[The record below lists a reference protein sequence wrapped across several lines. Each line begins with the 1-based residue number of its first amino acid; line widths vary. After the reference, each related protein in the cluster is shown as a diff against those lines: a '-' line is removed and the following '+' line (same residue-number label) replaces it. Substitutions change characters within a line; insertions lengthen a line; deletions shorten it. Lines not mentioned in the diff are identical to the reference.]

1 MVFSSSIFM
10 LLFLPASLVL
20 YYLMPGMK
28 LKNFMLLVL
37 SLVFYAAGE
46 PVYIALM
53 IIESL
58 IGWGTALSINPF
70 VKEKSRQVR
79 LIMVLTIVLLLL
91 PLLTFKYSGFMIENI
106 NALFSL
112 SIKVPKLPLPLGISF
127 YTFQIIGYVADVYRG
142 KTEKAESNFFRF
154 LLFVSMFAQMVQGPI
169 IRYDDVEVQLKQ
181 RKFDFK
187 QTADGITRFIAGCGK
202 KVILSGEIGKIVT
215 FIFEKGI
222 DGKPVLMVWLGM
234 LCYALQLYFDFSGY
248 SDMALGLGKMF
259 GFDYKE
265 NFDYPYLSRS
275 ITEFW
280 RRWHISLGAFFR
292 DYVYIPLGGNRRHQI
307 LNLAAVWFLTGLW
320 HGSSWNFIL
329 WGIYFLLLLIIEKL
343 VFRNKLQKV
352 TVISNLLTIYLL
364 LVGWTLFYF
373 TDLNQVLEVL
383 KAMHGL
389 KGVPLWDP
397 IYNSYFIN
405 NIAVIVACLI
415 ACMPLGRAVKRHMDI
430 VYEKFPDMWFVMTF
444 VYDFALLF
452 ICLSGIVG
460 SGYNAFM
467 YFQF

>member
-1 MVFSSSIFM
+1 M
-10 LLFLPASLVL
+10 LLFAGTLILYFLLPQ
-20 YYLMPGMK
+20 K
-28 LKNFMLLVL
+28 LRNPLLLVA
-37 SLVFYAAGE
+37 SYVFYAAYSLGLTLFLVVMTLITYVLGLE
-46 PVYIALM
+46 IGRCREARPKTAKAWMIVGVIISLGTLAFYKYFNFLSDTLAGLSGAKNAAHLAL
-53 IIESL
+53 L
-58 IGWGTALSINPF
+58 
-70 VKEKSRQVR
+70 V
-79 LIMVLTIVLLLL
+79 
-91 PLLTFKYSGFMIENI
+91 
-106 NALFSL
+106 
-112 SIKVPKLPLPLGISF
+112 PLGISF
-127 YTFQIIGYVADVYRG
+127 VVFTLVSYLVDVYRG
-142 KTEKAESNFFRF
+142 KIPAERN
-154 LLFVSMFAQMVQGPI
+154 LLKYALFVSFFPKVVQGPI
-169 IRYDDVEVQLKQ
+169 EKAGDILPQ
-181 RKFDFK
+181 FDEKHSFDLVRFREGMLMVLYGLFMKMVVADTAGIAVDTVYNSLSEYSGAAILVATLLFTLQIYCDFAGYSLVAIGSARVLGFTFK
-187 QTADGITRFIAGCGK
+187 Q
-202 KVILSGEIGKIVT
+202 
-215 FIFEKGI
+215 
-222 DGKPVLMVWLGM
+222 
-234 LCYALQLYFDFSGY
+234 
-248 SDMALGLGKMF
+248 
-259 GFDYKE
+259 
-265 NFDYPYLSRS
+265 NFRQPYLSLS
-275 ITEFW
+275 VAEFW